1 MALGNLAQ
9 RFLVAVV
16 AVPLLLL
23 LLNYHR
29 PEPTWAVLFVA
40 SLLAMRELFAMV
52 LPKEDRGPALVMGAL
67 ACAAFYWLDI
77 TTLVSVAP
85 SGTGWTTLQPYSLK
99 APPGVELGLGL
110 KVLAGAVTASGAIT
124 LFLAVVVPKLYF
136 LFRHRMTAEELAAD
150 TGTVAK
156 RITGTIM
163 GIAYAGLLTT
173 FLAILKRA
181 DPEHGASTVLIVL
194 IVAWVADTGGYF
206 AGRFLGKAKL
216 YPAVSPKK
224 TWAGAWGGLAGSVA
238 GLVVLKL
245 AYADWMTW
253 IDVFAIAIPGGM
265 LGQMGDLCESLIKR
279 STGVKDSGA
288 LLPGHGGIL
297 DRIDAVLFIAPYV
310 YAYLQ
315 VRAALG

>member
-16 AVPLLLL
+16 AVPILLLL
-23 LLNYHR
+23 LHYHR
-29 PEPTWAVLFVA
+29 PEPTWAVLFAA
-40 SLLAMRELFAMV
+40 SLIAMHELFAMV
-52 LPKEDRGPALVMGAL
+52 LPKEDRGPALVMGGL
-67 ACAAFYWLDI
+67 ACAAFYWLDPS
-77 TTLVSVAP
+77 TLAYFDGGGSTMVQGAI
-85 SGTGWTTLQPYSLK
+85 K
-99 APPGVELGLGL
+99 ASSSI
-110 KVLAGAVTASGAIT
+110 VLA
-124 LFLAVVVPKLYF
+124 LAVIVPMLYF
-136 LFRHRMTAEELAAD
+136 LFRFRD
-150 TGTVAK
+150 IPSVAS
-156 RITGTIM
+156 RITGTVM
-163 GIAYAGLLTT
+163 GIVYAGLLTT
-173 FLAILKRA
+173 FLAILKRE
-181 DPEHGASTVLIVL
+181 DPDHGASTVLIVL

-216 YPAVSPKK
+216 YEAVSPKK
-224 TWAGAWGGLAGSVA
+224 TWAGAFGGLAGSVI

-310 YAYLQ
+310 YAYLKI
-315 VRAALG
+315 VRGL